1 MKDLYSLL
9 HVPTNANDSEIKKS
23 YRKLAFQCH
32 PDKNKSSEAATQFR
46 EISEA
51 YDILRDEKKRKMYDQ
66 FGYDTIK
73 ESNAIPI
80 NPLDLF
86 QSLFNVDFGRAMD
99 TNVFFFSDLSPFG
112 ALHEVPQHSLV
123 YTLELTL
130 EELYSGTQKEFTI
143 QSKDQHGIFKETKY
157 VLNIKAGTK
166 HKEHLV
172 VSGGG
177 HYNPLRKTNDD
188 LVVSIKELEHS
199 LYKRQEDNLVRDHTI
214 SLCDALCGSMISMDH
229 FGDTLDIKIDTIVK
243 PNSLYQVFGQG
254 MPIKQGSTPALSE
267 GTEDT
272 KDRGDLIL
280 DLKIEFPEHLSDKR
294 KGYLKQI
301 LGVTLKDKGPDKD
314 PDPDNAKASTSLQ
327 AYYYKD
333 KEEVMKEFLDDEEE
347 SSGCL
352 QQ

>member
-32 PDKNKSSEAATQFR
+32 PDKNNSSEAAAQFR

-51 YDILRDEKKRKMYDQ
+51 YDILSDEKKRKMYDQ

-73 ESNAIPI
+73 ESNATPI

-112 ALHEVPQHSLV
+112 ALHEIPQHSLM

-177 HYNPLRKTNDD
+177 HYNPLRKTHDD

-199 LYKRQEDNLVRDHTI
+199 LYKRQEDNLV
-214 SLCDALCGSMISMDH
+214 
-229 FGDTLDIKIDTIVK
+229 
-243 PNSLYQVFGQG
+243 
-254 MPIKQGSTPALSE
+254 
-267 GTEDT
+267 
-272 KDRGDLIL
+272 
-280 DLKIEFPEHLSDKR
+280 
-294 KGYLKQI
+294 
-301 LGVTLKDKGPDKD
+301 
-314 PDPDNAKASTSLQ
+314 
-327 AYYYKD
+327 
-333 KEEVMKEFLDDEEE
+333 
-347 SSGCL
+347 
-352 QQ
+352 